1 LSGQTEWLVDQ
12 HALFYLD
19 AELSKPVV
27 MDCRGKPLVFGAQTL
42 IMGIL
47 NVTPDSFSDGG
58 CYLDAQNAIAHAK
71 SMVAEGADIIDIG
84 GESSR
89 PGALPVSV
97 DEELA
102 RVLPVIEGIADKVD
116 VPISIDTYKSAV
128 ARQALE
134 AGANIVN
141 DITALRGDPEIAD
154 IVAEMES
161 GVVLMH
167 MKGTPRTMQRSPVYQ
182 DVVTEVIAW
191 LQHCIK
197 AAEAR
202 GISPERIM
210 VDPGIGFGK
219 SLNCSHNLQILRR
232 LDEFRCLNK
241 PLLIGTSRKA
251 FIGKILGL
259 PEGDRVEGTAATV
272 AWAIAHGAD
281 VVRVHDVKAMRR
293 VADMTDAI
301 YRQRC

>member
-1 LSGQTEWLVDQ
+1 
-12 HALFYLD
+12 
-19 AELSKPVV
+19 
-27 MDCRGKPLVFGAQTL
+27 MDCRGKQLVFGGRTL

-58 CYLDAQNAIAHAK
+58 YYLDAQNATDHAEM
-71 SMVAEGADIIDIG
+71 MVAEGADIIDVG

-89 PGALPVSV
+89 PGASPVSA
-97 DEELA
+97 DDELA
-102 RVLPVIEGIADKVD
+102 RVLPVIEAIADKVD
-116 VPISIDTYKSAV
+116 VPISIDTYKSTV

-141 DITALRGDPEIAD
+141 DITALRGDPEMADSIAQMG
-154 IVAEMES
+154 A

-167 MKGTPRTMQRSPVYQ
+167 MKGTPRTMQRSPSYQ
-182 DVVTEVIAW
+182 DVVTEVITW
-191 LQHCIK
+191 LQQRIGTAK
-197 AAEAR
+197 AR
-202 GISPERIM
+202 GILPERIM

-219 SLNCSHNLQILRR
+219 SLNRSHNLQILRR

-272 AWAIAHGAD
+272 AWSIAHGAD

-301 YRQRC
+301 YRLRC